1 MRHTM
6 TRVLAAVAIVSLT
19 AAASLA
25 QQSTTT
31 STQTKKFE
39 VLTVDGNR
47 LVVRLPEG
55 TRELTVADDFRF
67 NIDGKQMAAREL
79 KPGMKGTATI
89 TTQTTVTPVSVTEVK
104 NGTVM
109 QASGAS
115 IIVRT
120 DQGIKM
126 FSQGELDKRGVKIV
140 KDGQPAE
147 ISDFHEGDKLTAV
160 IVTSK
165 PPKVM
170 TQQQVNATLA
180 KAAPAGAAG
189 APAAGASAGAG
200 KPASAAS
207 NQSARQTTA
216 GAGGT
221 PAGGSGSQAEGT
233 AGKKLPKTASS
244 WPMLLLASIL
254 SLGTGIALTLRR
266 RSLQ

>member
-19 AAASLA
+19 AVASLA
-25 QQSTTT
+25 QSTTT

-55 TRELTVADDFRF
+55 TREITVADDFRF

-165 PPKVM
+165 PPRVM

-180 KAAPAGAAG
+180 KAAPAGAS
-189 APAAGASAGAG
+189 AAGASGGAG

-221 PAGGSGSQAEGT
+221 PAGGSGSQSEGT

-244 WPMLLLASIL
+244 WPMLFLASIL
-254 SLGTGIALTLRR
+254 SLGAGIALTLRR

>member
-19 AAASLA
+19 AVGSLA
-25 QQSTTT
+25 QSTTT

-165 PPKVM
+165 PPRVM

-189 APAAGASAGAG
+189 TSAGAG
-200 KPASAAS
+200 TPASAAS
-207 NQSARQTTA
+207 NQSSRQTAA
-216 GAGGT
+216 GTGGT
-221 PAGGSGSQAEGT
+221 PAGGSGSGSQAEGT

-244 WPMLLLASIL
+244 WPMLFLASIL

-266 RSLQ
+266 RSLR

>member
-19 AAASLA
+19 AVASLA
-25 QQSTTT
+25 QSTTT

-165 PPKVM
+165 PPRVM
-170 TQQQVNATLA
+170 TQQQVNASLA
-180 KAAPAGAAG
+180 KAAPAG
-189 APAAGASAGAG
+189 AAGASAGAG
-200 KPASAAS
+200 KPASAAA
-207 NQSARQTTA
+207 NQSARQTASGT
-216 GAGGT
+216 GGT
-221 PAGGSGSQAEGT
+221 PAGGSGSGSQAEGT
-233 AGKKLPKTASS
+233 GGKKLPKTASS
-244 WPMLLLASIL
+244 WPMLFIASML
-254 SLGTGIALTLRR
+254 SLGAGIALTLRR

>member
-6 TRVLAAVAIVSLT
+6 TRVLLAVMAVSLT

-25 QQSTTT
+25 AQSTTT

-47 LVVRLPEG
+47 LVVKLPEG
-55 TRELTVADDFRF
+55 TRELTVPDDFRF
-67 NIDGKQMAAREL
+67 NIDGQQMAAREL

-126 FSQGELDKRGVKIV
+126 FTQGELDKRGVKIV
-140 KDGQPAE
+140 KDGRPAE
-147 ISDFHEGDKLTAV
+147 ISDFHEGDKLTAT

-165 PPKVM
+165 PPRVM
-170 TQQQVNATLA
+170 TQQQVNASLA
-180 KAAPAGAAG
+180 KSGSTGAAG
-189 APAAGASAGAG
+189 TSAGAG
-200 KPASAAS
+200 TNASAAA
-207 NQSARQTTA
+207 NQSARQTAA

-221 PAGGSGSQAEGT
+221 PAGGSGSGSQAEGT
-233 AGKKLPKTASS
+233 AGTRKLPKTASS
-244 WPMLLLASIL
+244 WPMLWLASIL
-254 SLGTGIALTLRR
+254 SLGAGIALTLRR

>member
-19 AAASLA
+19 AVASLA
-25 QQSTTT
+25 QSTTT

-55 TRELTVADDFRF
+55 TREITVADDFRF

-165 PPKVM
+165 PPRVM

-189 APAAGASAGAG
+189 TPAAGASAGA
-200 KPASAAS
+200 AA
-207 NQSARQTTA
+207 NQSARQTA
-216 GAGGT
+216 GGTGGT
-221 PAGGSGSQAEGT
+221 PAGGSGSGSQAEGT

-244 WPMLLLASIL
+244 WPMLFIASML
-254 SLGTGIALTLRR
+254 SLGAGIALTLRR

>member
-1 MRHTM
+1 M

-126 FSQGELDKRGVKIV
+126 FTQGELDKRGVKIV
-140 KDGQPAE
+140 KDGRPAE

-165 PPKVM
+165 PPRVM

-180 KAAPAGAAG
+180 KAAPAGAS
-189 APAAGASAGAG
+189 AAGASGGAG

-216 GAGGT
+216 GAGGP

-244 WPMLLLASIL
+244 WPMLFLASIL
-254 SLGTGIALTLRR
+254 SLGAGVALTLRR

>member
-19 AAASLA
+19 AVASLA
-25 QQSTTT
+25 QSTTT

-55 TRELTVADDFRF
+55 TREITVADDFRF

-165 PPKVM
+165 PPRVM

-180 KAAPAGAAG
+180 KAAPAGAS
-189 APAAGASAGAG
+189 AAGASGGAG

-244 WPMLLLASIL
+244 WPMLFLASIL
-254 SLGTGIALTLRR
+254 SLGAGVALTLRR

>member
-19 AAASLA
+19 AVASLA
-25 QQSTTT
+25 QSTTT

-67 NIDGKQMAAREL
+67 NIDGQQMAAREL

-165 PPKVM
+165 PPRVM

-180 KAAPAGAAG
+180 KAAPAGAS
-189 APAAGASAGAG
+189 AAGASGGAG

-221 PAGGSGSQAEGT
+221 PAGGSGSQSEGT

-244 WPMLLLASIL
+244 WPMLFLASIL
-254 SLGTGIALTLRR
+254 SLGAGIALTLRR

>member
-19 AAASLA
+19 AVASLA
-25 QQSTTT
+25 QSTTT

-67 NIDGKQMAAREL
+67 NIDGQQMAAREL

-165 PPKVM
+165 PPRVM

-189 APAAGASAGAG
+189 TPAAGASAGA
-200 KPASAAS
+200 AA
-207 NQSARQTTA
+207 NQSARQTA
-216 GAGGT
+216 GGTGGT
-221 PAGGSGSQAEGT
+221 PAGGSGSGSQAEGT

-244 WPMLLLASIL
+244 WPMLFLASIL
-254 SLGTGIALTLRR
+254 SLGAGIALTLRR

>member
-1 MRHTM
+1 M

-19 AAASLA
+19 AVASLA
-25 QQSTTT
+25 QSTTT

-67 NIDGKQMAAREL
+67 NIDGQQMAAREL

-165 PPKVM
+165 PPRVM

-189 APAAGASAGAG
+189 ASAGAGSSASAG
-200 KPASAAS
+200 KPASAAA
-207 NQSARQTTA
+207 NQSARQTAA
-216 GAGGT
+216 GTGGT
-221 PAGGSGSQAEGT
+221 PAGGSGSGSQAEGT

-244 WPMLLLASIL
+244 WPMLFLASIL
-254 SLGTGIALTLRR
+254 SLGAGIALTLRR

>member
-189 APAAGASAGAG
+189 ASAGAS

-254 SLGTGIALTLRR
+254 SLGAGIALTLRR

>member
-1 MRHTM
+1 MRYTM
-6 TRVLAAVAIVSLT
+6 TRVLLAVTVVSLT
-19 AAASLA
+19 AVASLD
-25 QQSTTT
+25 QSTTT

-39 VLTVDGNR
+39 VLAVDGNR

-126 FSQGELDKRGVKIV
+126 FTQGELDKRGVKIV

-147 ISDFHEGDKLTAV
+147 ISDFREGDKLTAV

-165 PPKVM
+165 PPRVM

-180 KAAPAGAAG
+180 KAAPA
-189 APAAGASAGAG
+189 
-200 KPASAAS
+200 
-207 NQSARQTTA
+207 
-216 GAGGT
+216 
-221 PAGGSGSQAEGT
+221 
-233 AGKKLPKTASS
+233 
-244 WPMLLLASIL
+244 
-254 SLGTGIALTLRR
+254 
-266 RSLQ
+266 

>member
-1 MRHTM
+1 M

-19 AAASLA
+19 AVASLA
-25 QQSTTT
+25 QSTTT

-55 TRELTVADDFRF
+55 TREITVADDFRF

-165 PPKVM
+165 PPRVM

-180 KAAPAGAAG
+180 KAAPAGAS
-189 APAAGASAGAG
+189 AAGASGGAG

-244 WPMLLLASIL
+244 WPMLFLASIL
-254 SLGTGIALTLRR
+254 SLGAGVALTLRR

>member
-47 LVVRLPEG
+47 LVVKLPEG

-67 NIDGKQMAAREL
+67 NIDGQQMAAREL

-89 TTQTTVTPVSVTEVK
+89 TTQTTVTPVTVTEVK

-140 KDGQPAE
+140 KDGKPAE

-165 PPKVM
+165 PPRVM
-170 TQQQVNATLA
+170 TQQQVNASLA

-189 APAAGASAGAG
+189 ATAGAG
-200 KPASAAS
+200 APAGAAA
-207 NQSARQTTA
+207 NQSARQTAA
-216 GAGGT
+216 GTGGT
-221 PAGGSGSQAEGT
+221 PAGGSGSGSQAEGT

-244 WPMLLLASIL
+244 WPMLWLASIL

>member
-1 MRHTM
+1 
-6 TRVLAAVAIVSLT
+6 
-19 AAASLA
+19 
-25 QQSTTT
+25 
-31 STQTKKFE
+31 
-39 VLTVDGNR
+39 
-47 LVVRLPEG
+47 
-55 TRELTVADDFRF
+55 
-67 NIDGKQMAAREL
+67 MAAREL

-165 PPKVM
+165 PPRVM

-180 KAAPAGAAG
+180 KAAPAGAS
-189 APAAGASAGAG
+189 AAGT
-200 KPASAAS
+200 SAAQAS
-207 NQSARQTTA
+207 LRAPHRTSLLARLPQA
-216 GAGGT
+216 
-221 PAGGSGSQAEGT
+221 QAEH
-233 AGKKLPKTASS
+233 PQEDQDQD
-244 WPMLLLASIL
+244 P
-254 SLGTGIALTLRR
+254 RR
-266 RSLQ
+266 REPPGRSCRRPPARGRCSSSRASCRSEPESL

>member
-109 QASGAS
+109 QASGAT

-165 PPKVM
+165 PPRVM

-180 KAAPAGAAG
+180 KAAPAGAGTA
-189 APAAGASAGAG
+189 AAGTSAGA
-200 KPASAAS
+200 AA
-207 NQSARQTTA
+207 NQSARQTAA
-216 GAGGT
+216 GTGGT
-221 PAGGSGSQAEGT
+221 PAGGSGSGSQAEGT

-244 WPMLLLASIL
+244 WPMLWLASIL
-254 SLGTGIALTLRR
+254 SLGAGIALTLRR
-266 RSLQ
+266 RSLS